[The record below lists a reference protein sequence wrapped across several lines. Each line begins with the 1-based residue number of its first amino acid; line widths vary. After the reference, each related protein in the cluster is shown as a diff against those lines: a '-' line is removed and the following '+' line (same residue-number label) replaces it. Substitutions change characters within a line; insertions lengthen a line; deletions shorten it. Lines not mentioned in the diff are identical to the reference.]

1 MPNTKQPDMRY
12 NDSGYNDSTA
22 YEALKNVQKEERR
35 QLICELKE
43 LAKSHNVSAG
53 DVLKI
58 TRNSKTAGE
67 FISYRIII
75 EG

>member
-35 QLICELKE
+35 KLIYELKE
-43 LAKSHNVSAG
+43 LAKSRGYKIISTIELKALDG
-53 DVLKI
+53 DEV
-58 TRNSKTAGE
+58 E
-67 FISYRIII
+67 
-75 EG
+75 

>member
-35 QLICELKE
+35 TCTKNGRPQGTQNTVGGRC
-43 LAKSHNVSAG
+43 
-53 DVLKI
+53 
-58 TRNSKTAGE
+58 RSK
-67 FISYRIII
+67 R
-75 EG
+75 

>member
-35 QLICELKE
+35 KLIFELKE
-43 LAKSHNVSAG
+43 LAREHG
-53 DVLKI
+53 
-58 TRNSKTAGE
+58 
-67 FISYRIII
+67 YRIVSTI
-75 EG
+75 ELKALDGDEFE

>member
-35 QLICELKE
+35 KLISELKE
-43 LAKSHNVSAG
+43 LARKHG
-53 DVLKI
+53 
-58 TRNSKTAGE
+58 
-67 FISYRIII
+67 YRIVSTI
-75 EG
+75 ELKVLDGDEIE

>member
-35 QLICELKE
+35 NLICELKE
-43 LAKSHNVSAG
+43 LAKSRGYKIVSTIELKALDG
-53 DVLKI
+53 DEI
-58 TRNSKTAGE
+58 A
-67 FISYRIII
+67 
-75 EG
+75 